1 VVVDEEE
8 EGPDAFAEACRE
20 SLGRRCEGEIGMLIR
35 LDDWFAVVCEA
46 SVKEREKKKEREREN
61 HATPCHVGIHSLL
74 HILHA
79 ATEIPPA
86 SSPEQYN
93 QGSILSLLLL
103 ASLSTGQGGKQR
115 TQLQISTRVQS
126 RMRLHLV
133 RVRRL
138 RTPLLEYVQVPPSC
152 CFSLPR
158 LACGKA
164 SVR

>member
-1 VVVDEEE
+1 
-8 EGPDAFAEACRE
+8 
-20 SLGRRCEGEIGMLIR
+20 MLIR

-46 SVKEREKKKEREREN
+46 SVKEREKRKKRKRDN
-61 HATPCHVGIHSLL
+61 HAKPCHVGIHSFL

-79 ATEIPPA
+79 APEIPPA

-93 QGSILSLLLL
+93 QGSILLLLLL
-103 ASLSTGQGGKQR
+103 AFFSSGHGGKQR
-115 TQLQISTRVQS
+115 TQLQISTRLQS

-133 RVRRL
+133 RVRCL

-158 LACGKA
+158 LACGG
-164 SVR
+164 